1 MGKELQEGLNEN
13 FDGKNLENIGKLIEE
28 PIPAMFGLFVN
39 EAGNGKK
46 VKITEASRKIC
57 AKSLL
62 R

>member
-1 MGKELQEGLNEN
+1 MVKKLQEGLNGN
-13 FDGKNLENIGKLIEE
+13 FDERNLENIDKLIEE
-28 PIPAMFGLFVN
+28 PKPAMFGLFVN
-39 EAGNGKK
+39 EAGNGKE